1 MINKLRAAREL
12 LHPFTLFCSLFSVRF
27 AEVFIQSLYTLH
39 KRVLEDS
46 IPCEILKVSSKQN
59 GHLSK
64 TDT

>member
-1 MINKLRAAREL
+1 MINKLRAKREL
-12 LHPFTLFCSLFSVRF
+12 LHQFTLFCSLFLIRF
-27 AEVFIQSLYTLH
+27 AHVFIQSLYTLH

-46 IPCEILKVSSKQN
+46 IPSETLRVSSKQN